1 MEKNGAQVWHFSLVR
16 DVSKVLPNNLCQVCK
31 LSSFLTA
38 DAGLLCLMWPLLKR
52 QERPVSG
59 GFIFITRWN
68 SLGHVKKVMNS
79 VVGIHEVF
87 CVPRIEDGI
96 PCSQGKY

>member
-1 MEKNGAQVWHFSLVR
+1 
-16 DVSKVLPNNLCQVCK
+16 
-31 LSSFLTA
+31 
-38 DAGLLCLMWPLLKR
+38 MWPLLKR

-59 GFIFITRWN
+59 GFIFITLWN

-87 CVPRIEDGI
+87 CVQRIEDGI
-96 PCSQGKY
+96 PCSQGKYCMHDISLEKLIGDARVKCECVQQFFYFLKVRYLFY